1 MLRQDHIPAPAV
13 RMRRMTRF
21 SIRRLLLAT
30 AVIALGMALIAKP
43 PYYPKGAYVLLGCS
57 IAGAGAAIPF
67 SRTWVGAMI
76 GVVLGAIFFVFWIIG
91 IYVMWLYSPY
101 NDWNY

>member
-1 MLRQDHIPAPAV
+1 
-13 RMRRMTRF
+13 MRRMTRF

-30 AVIALGMALIAKP
+30 AVVAVGMALIAK
-43 PYYPKGAYVLLGCS
+43 GTYVLLGCS

-67 SRTWVGAMI
+67 SRTWAGVLFGAALGPTCIFLWAI
-76 GVVLGAIFFVFWIIG
+76 GSALLW
-91 IYVMWLYSPY
+91 WNSPY